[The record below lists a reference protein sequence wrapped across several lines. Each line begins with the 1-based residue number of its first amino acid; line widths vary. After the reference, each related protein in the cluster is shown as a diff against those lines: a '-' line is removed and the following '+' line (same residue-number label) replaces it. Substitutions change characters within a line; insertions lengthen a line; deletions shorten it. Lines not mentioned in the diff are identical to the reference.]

1 MKQILITI
9 AAVLLTGCFAP
20 GGYQH
25 NMDTSNPF
33 SIDSQRYD
41 ENHDFLRD

>member
-1 MKQILITI
+1 MKYILITI
-9 AAVLLTGCFAP
+9 VVVLLVGCFTQS
-20 GGYQH
+20 GYQH
-25 NMDTSNPF
+25 DLDTSNPF

>member
-1 MKQILITI
+1 MKHVLITI
-9 AAVLLTGCFAP
+9 AAMLLAGCLAP
-20 GGYQH
+20 SDYQH
-25 NMDTSNPF
+25 NLDTSNPF